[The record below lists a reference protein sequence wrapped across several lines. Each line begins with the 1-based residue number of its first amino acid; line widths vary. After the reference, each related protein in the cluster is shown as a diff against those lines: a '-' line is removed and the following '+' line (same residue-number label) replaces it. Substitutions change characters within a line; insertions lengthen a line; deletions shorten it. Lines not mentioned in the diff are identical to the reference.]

1 VTAIFTVGDT
11 FYLDAPSLTYRAYF
25 ALPTSVKAPDGRP
38 VNAVRG
44 VMEMAKTLLTDR
56 RPDRIVAVFDADYRP
71 AFRVEAY
78 PPFKAH
84 RPDDPEDLPPQFDI
98 LKEVLDAVGIE
109 RVEAP
114 GLEADDALATL
125 VRDVPDGSRAVVVTG
140 DRDLLALVRDPDV
153 AVLFTVKGVSQLRE
167 FDEAE
172 VEYTYGV
179 PPRLYGQFATLR
191 GDPSDGLPG
200 VPGIGPQ
207 RAATLLTKY
216 GSIDGIL
223 AHVHELSPK
232 QRESFEASRDYLKA
246 MEIVVP
252 LVRDARLE
260 RTTPGEA
267 DDNELDALAER
278 YGLGSSSK
286 RLIQALRG
294 ER

>member
-1 VTAIFTVGDT
+1 VADT
-11 FYLDAPSLTYRAYF
+11 FFLDTPSLTYRAYF
-25 ALPTSVKAPDGRP
+25 ALPTSIKSPEGMP

-44 VMEMAKTLLTDR
+44 VMEMIKTLITDR
-56 RPDRIVAVFDADYRP
+56 RPERIVATFDNDYRP
-71 AFRVEAY
+71 EFRASAY

-84 RPDDPEDLPPQFDI
+84 RPEDPEDLPPQFPI
-98 LKEVLDAVGIE
+98 LKEILDAAGIE

-125 VRDVPDGSRAVVVTG
+125 VREVPAGARSVIVTG
-140 DRDLLALVRDPDV
+140 DRDLLALIRDPEV

-207 RAATLLTKY
+207 RASSLLGKY
-216 GSIDGIL
+216 RSIDGIL
-223 AHVHELSPK
+223 DHLVELSPK
-232 QRESFEASRDYLKA
+232 QAESFDQSRDYLKA

-252 LVRDARLE
+252 LIDDAPLE
-260 RTTPGEA
+260 RSDPQEP
-267 DDNELDALAER
+267 DDERLSTLAEK
-278 YGLGSSSK
+278 YGLGSSAT
-286 RLIQALRG
+286 RLAQALRG

>member
-1 VTAIFTVGDT
+1 VADS
-11 FYLDAPSLTYRAYF
+11 FYLDAPSLIYRAYF
-25 ALPTSVKAPDGRP
+25 ALPTTITSPDGMA

-44 VMEMAKTLLTDR
+44 FMEMVKTLITDH
-56 RPDRIVAVFDADYRP
+56 RPQRIIATFDNDYRP
-71 AFRVEAY
+71 SFRVEAY

-84 RPDDPEDLPPQFDI
+84 RPDDPVDLPPQFPV
-98 LKEVLDAVGIE
+98 LKEVLDAAGIE

-125 VRDVPDGSRAVVVTG
+125 VEDVPIDERSVVVTG
-140 DRDLLALVRDPDV
+140 DRDLLALIRDPHV

-172 VEYTYGV
+172 VEYTYGI
-179 PPRLYGQFATLR
+179 PPRLYGEFATLR

-207 RAATLLTKY
+207 RAAALLNRY

-223 AHVHELSPK
+223 DHLVELSPK
-232 QRESFEASRDYLKA
+232 MAESFENSRDYLVA
-246 MEIVVP
+246 MRTVVP
-252 LVRDARLE
+252 LVTDASLE
-260 RTTPGEA
+260 RTQPA
-267 DDNELDALAER
+267 DPDDGSLTALAEK
-278 YGLGSSSK
+278 YGLGSSAV
-286 RLIQALRG
+286 RLAQALRG